1 MILVTPTTCSNF
13 RLHKCLGNQVL
24 AHPGGIT
31 NLKLNALEDSQSVH
45 KLGAICSWS
54 QTELEFFVQI
64 DDIMI
69 RHLIIKIHT
78 SSRGLKVIIMVCH
91 CCHMMTLILSYDHH
105 VGRMMKIYTTCNLC
119 VYVAKWTLTR
129 DSWCDAHNNC
139 KLSYIASTNDAT
151 SQRFIY
157 LKVRR
162 HFHFCCIR

>member
-1 MILVTPTTCSNF
+1 MPNWKSVHLKFKIVILVTPSTCSIENF

-45 KLGAICSWS
+45 KLGATWSWS
-54 QTELEFFVQI
+54 QTELEFLVQI

-69 RHLIIKIHT
+69 QHLNKKIHT

-91 CCHMMTLILSYDHH
+91 CCRMMTLILSYDHH

-119 VYVAKWTLTR
+119 VYVA
-129 DSWCDAHNNC
+129 
-139 KLSYIASTNDAT
+139 
-151 SQRFIY
+151 
-157 LKVRR
+157 
-162 HFHFCCIR
+162 